1 MLVSIKLKLI
11 IYLEYCQTT
20 IIFRIS
26 EQYQKQHCYALSPT
40 KILWNEERK
49 FSRLTDLT

>member
-11 IYLEYCQTT
+11 IYLEYCQTM

-26 EQYQKQHCYALSPT
+26 ERYQKHCYALSPT

-49 FSRLTDLT
+49 YSRLTDLT